1 MKAPIRFVKVG
12 KKKIQVW
19 FDNFEYYQPNDHIC
33 GDCGIRAVSKA
44 LGCSWE
50 NALTAL
56 YNNALKIKEA
66 PGSCD
71 NITETLKPYGF
82 KWIPVKTVRGK
93 PRPTVSSFAKEHKD
107 GTYILR
113 VSNHVVCADGG
124 KYHDIWD
131 CGSKSL
137 YGYWAKE

>member
-1 MKAPIRFVKVG
+1 MGYEKGKIPVSNGLSDEIAKELKA
-12 KKKIQVW
+12 
-19 FDNFEYYQPNDHIC
+19 
-33 GDCGIRAVSKA
+33 
-44 LGCSWE
+44 
-50 NALTAL
+50 
-56 YNNALKIKEA
+56 
-66 PGSCD
+66 
-71 NITETLKPYGF
+71 YGF
-82 KWIPVKTVRGK
+82 KWVPVKTVRGK
-93 PRPTVSSFAKEHKD
+93 PRPTVSSFAKEHKG